1 MFVFTVMGVI
11 VGFAADR
18 FNRVNILSVCIFVV
32 GIALVLQGMV
42 KEYWQL
48 VLLRMVLAAGASG
61 CTPLATGIISDIF
74 PVSRRAFAIAIFNW
88 GIYGGSGLSFP
99 VGRGIPKMNIW
110 NLGWRICY
118 YGTGV
123 IVLILATLI
132 KSTMKESE
140 RSTSSAE
147 LRTNS
152 KKKSQTSWSLLKV
165 LLEPRFLLLMVC
177 ASIRHC
183 AGLTF
188 AYNADLYFLNYFPDA
203 AVGWALFFITIATG
217 CLGVTAG
224 GWISDKLVTKYGIK
238 SRVLCL
244 AVSQLCAT
252 LPAIGVMNFE
262 PTFALICLV
271 ITNCLC
277 ELKNLFKIRTFCDFF
292 LNFS

>member
-11 VGFAADR
+11 IGFAADR
-18 FNRVNILSVCIFVV
+18 FNRVNILSVCILVV
-32 GIALVLQGMV
+32 GVALVLQGAV
-42 KEYWQL
+42 QEYWQL
-48 VLLRMVLAAGASG
+48 VLLRMMLAAGASG

-74 PVSRRAFAIAIFNW
+74 PVTRRAFAIAIFNW

-99 VGRGIPKMNIW
+99 VGRGIPKMNIFD
-110 NLGWRICY
+110 LGWRFCY
-118 YGTGV
+118 YGAGV

-140 RSTSSAE
+140 RTNSTAE
-147 LRTNS
+147 LRNGKTKKQTNL
-152 KKKSQTSWSLLKV
+152 SLLKV
-165 LLEPRFLLLMVC
+165 LLEPRFLLMMVC
-177 ASIRHC
+177 ASVRHC

-224 GWISDKLVTKYGIK
+224 GWISDKLVARYGIK

-252 LPAIGVMNFE
+252 LPAFGVMNLE
-262 PTFALICLV
+262 PTFALVCLV

-277 ELKNLFKIRTFCDFF
+277 E
-292 LNFS
+292 